1 MPWNLSSNCTVWLM
15 LSLIAPPS
23 LITHSLTLLYIP
35 GNYRFLGHL
44 YAAESLIKL
53 CRVADAITH
62 LAPENITDL
71 GMLPPGVTNFSEQTG
86 WYFLT

>member
-1 MPWNLSSNCTVWLM
+1 ME
-15 LSLIAPPS
+15 SLIKLYCVADVESDCTPFPYY
-23 LITHSLTLLYIP
+23 TDSLTLLYIP

-71 GMLPPGVTNFSEQTG
+71 GMLPPGVTNVSEQTG